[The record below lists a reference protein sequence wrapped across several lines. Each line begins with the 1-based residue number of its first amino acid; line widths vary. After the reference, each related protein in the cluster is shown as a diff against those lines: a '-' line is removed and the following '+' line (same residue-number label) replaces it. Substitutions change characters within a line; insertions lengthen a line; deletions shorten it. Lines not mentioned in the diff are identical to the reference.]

1 MVKEN
6 NTSISICI
14 LRLSSIGDITH
25 ILPIIATLQKSYKN
39 CDITWIIGKTEYQL
53 VKELDDINFI
63 VIDKNKTIDSLL
75 GMHIFS
81 KKMKFDIVFHMQKS
95 LRSKL
100 AGKIIKGK
108 INITF
113 NDIDTQKSHVL
124 EHFFSFLDK
133 VNISSRVLDWKT
145 DKILAKNDKYL
156 DEFNFTK
163 SKSLVAINPFTS
175 NRVNN
180 YREWDYNNYVV
191 ISDYLKNQYSID
203 TIFLGKTNST
213 KKLQL
218 EKYFQNKSNVINMIN
233 KTTLGQMLSI
243 LNICKFYIGPDS
255 GSLHMANMLKVPVIG
270 LYATSNPKRTGPYKN
285 LDYTIDKY
293 EEALNKFSNKNI
305 SSAKWGERVREKNA
319 MKLITLDDVKMMINK
334 VLSR

>member
-25 ILPIIATLQKSYKN
+25 ILPIISTLQKEYEN

-63 VIDKNKTIDSLL
+63 VVDKNKTIDSLL

-81 KKMKFDIVFHMQKS
+81 KKVKFDIVFHMQKS

-100 AGKIIKGK
+100 AGKIVKGK

-133 VNISSRVLDWKT
+133 INITSRVLDWKT
-145 DKILAKNDKYL
+145 DKVLAKNNKYL
-156 DEFNFTK
+156 DEINIAK
-163 SKSLVAINPFTS
+163 SKSFVAINPFTS
-175 NRVNN
+175 NRANN
-180 YREWDYNNYVV
+180 YREWDYDNYSV
-191 ISDYLKNQYSID
+191 ISDYLKNEYSID
-203 TIFLGKTNST
+203 TIFLGKTSSN
-213 KKLQL
+213 KKLQF
-218 EKYFQNKSNVINMIN
+218 EKNIKNKSNVINLVN

-243 LNICKFYIGPDS
+243 LNVCKFYIGPDS
-255 GSLHMANMLKVPVIG
+255 GSLHMANMLKIPVIG

-285 LDYTIDKY
+285 LKYTVDRY
-293 EEALNKFSNKNI
+293 EEALNKFSNKTI
-305 SSAKWGERVREKNA
+305 TDVKWGERVREKDA
-319 MKLITLDDVKMMINK
+319 MKLITLDDVKLMIK
-334 VLSR
+334 KILSN

>member
-14 LRLSSIGDITH
+14 LRLSSIGDVTH
-25 ILPIIATLQKSYKN
+25 ILPIISTLQSKYKN

-63 VIDKNKTIDSLL
+63 VVDKNKTLDSLL

-81 KKMKFDIVFHMQKS
+81 KKVKFDIVFHMQKS

-113 NDIDTQKSHVL
+113 NDIDTQKSHVI
-124 EHFFSFLDK
+124 EHFFSFLNK
-133 VNISSRVLDWKT
+133 VNITSRVLDWKT

>member
-25 ILPIIATLQKSYKN
+25 ILPIISTLQKKYYN

-63 VIDKNKTIDSLL
+63 VIDKNKTIDSLI

-100 AGKIIKGK
+100 IGKIIKGK

-113 NDIDTQKSHVL
+113 NDIDTQKSHVV

-145 DKILAKNDKYL
+145 DKILAKNRQYL
-156 DEFNFTK
+156 EEINFNK
-163 SKSLVAINPFTS
+163 SKSFVAINPFTS
-175 NRVNN
+175 NRANN
-180 YREWDYNNYVV
+180 YREWDYNNYS
-191 ISDYLKNQYSID
+191 IIAEYLKNKHSIN
-203 TIFLGKTNST
+203 TVFLGKTSAN

-218 EKYFQNKSNVINMIN
+218 EQNIKNKSNIINMVN
-233 KTTLGQMLSI
+233 KTTLGQMLTI

-255 GSLHMANMLKVPVIG
+255 GSLHMANMLKVPIIG
-270 LYATSNPKRTGPYKN
+270 LYATSNPRRTGPYKN
-285 LDYTIDKY
+285 LNYTVDKY
-293 EEALNKFSNKNI
+293 EEALNKFSNKSI

-319 MKLITLDDVKMMINK
+319 MKLITLDDVKSMIKK

>member
-25 ILPIIATLQKSYKN
+25 ILPIIATLQKYYDN
-39 CDITWIIGKTEYQL
+39 CDITWVIGKTEYQL

-81 KKMKFDIVFHMQKS
+81 KKTKFDIVFHMQKS

-113 NDIDTQKSHVL
+113 NDIDTEKSHVL

-145 DKILAKNDKYL
+145 DKILAMNNKYL
-156 DEFNFTK
+156 SKLNFNKPK
-163 SKSLVAINPFTS
+163 SFVAMNPFTS

-180 YREWDYNNYVV
+180 YREWDYDNYL
-191 ISDYLKNQYSID
+191 IIADYLKNEYSID
-203 TIFLGKTNST
+203 TVFLGKTSAK
-213 KKLQL
+213 KKLQF
-218 EKYFQNKSNVINMIN
+218 EESIKNKPNVISMIN
-233 KTTLGQMLSI
+233 KTSLGQMLCL
-243 LNICKFYIGPDS
+243 LNISKFYIGPDS

-270 LYATSNPKRTGPYKN
+270 LYATSNPKRTGPYNN
-285 LDYTIDKY
+285 LNYTVDKY

-305 SSAKWGERVREKNA
+305 SNVKWGERVREKDA
-319 MKLITLDDVKMMINK
+319 MKLITLNDVKLMIKK
-334 VLSR
+334 VISK

>member
-14 LRLSSIGDITH
+14 LRLSSIGDVTH
-25 ILPIIATLQKSYKN
+25 ILPIISTLQSKYKN

-63 VIDKNKTIDSLL
+63 VVDKNKTLDSLL

-81 KKMKFDIVFHMQKS
+81 KKVKFDIVFHMQKS

-113 NDIDTQKSHVL
+113 NDIDTQKSHVI
-124 EHFFSFLDK
+124 EHFFSFLNK
-133 VNISSRVLDWKT
+133 VNITSRVLDWKT

-180 YREWDYNNYVV
+180 YREWDYINYVV

>member
-1 MVKEN
+1 MFKEN

-25 ILPIIATLQKSYKN
+25 ILPIISTLQKNYKN

-53 VKELDDINFI
+53 VKELDDINFV

-113 NDIDTQKSHVL
+113 NDIDTQKSHVI

-133 VNISSRVLDWKT
+133 INIKSRVLDWKT
-145 DKILAKNDKYL
+145 EKILEKNDKYL
-156 DEFNFTK
+156 TEINFNKPKTF
-163 SKSLVAINPFTS
+163 VAINPFTS
-175 NRVNN
+175 DRVNN
-180 YREWDYNNYVV
+180 YREWDYDNYSV
-191 ISDYLKNQYSID
+191 ISDYLKNKYSID
-203 TIFLGKTNST
+203 TVFLGKAST
-213 KKLQL
+213 KKKSQL
-218 EKYFQNKSNVINMIN
+218 EEKLQNKSNIVNMIN
-233 KTTLGQMLSI
+233 KTSLEEMLCI

-255 GSLHMANMLKVPVIG
+255 ASLHMANMLKVPVIG
-270 LYATSNPKRTGPYKN
+270 LFATSNPKRTGPYNN
-285 LDYTIDKY
+285 LNFTVDKY
-293 EEALNKFSNKNI
+293 EEALNKFSNKSI
-305 SSAKWGERVREKNA
+305 ADAKWGERVREKDA
-319 MKLITLDDVKMMINK
+319 MKLIKLDDVKKMIRK

>member
-25 ILPIIATLQKSYKN
+25 ILPIISTLQKKYDN
-39 CDITWIIGKTEYQL
+39 CDITWIIGKVEYEL
-53 VKELDDINFI
+53 VRDLDDINFI
-63 VIDKNKTIDSLL
+63 VIDKNKTMDSFF
-75 GMHIFS
+75 GMHILS
-81 KKMKFDIVFHMQKS
+81 KNVKFDIVFHMQKS

-113 NDIDTQKSHVL
+113 NDINTQKSHVL

-133 VNISSRVLDWKT
+133 INVTSRVLDWKT
-145 DKILAKNDKYL
+145 EKILSKNNDYLDKIN
-156 DEFNFTK
+156 FNKPK
-163 SKSLVAINPFTS
+163 SFVAINPFTS

-180 YREWDYNNYVV
+180 YREWNYENYLV
-191 ISDYLKNQYSID
+191 IADYLKNEHSID
-203 TIFLGKTNST
+203 TVFLGKTNT
-213 KKLQL
+213 NKKSQL
-218 EKYFQNKSNVINMIN
+218 EKNIISSPHIVNLVN

-270 LYATSNPKRTGPYKN
+270 LYATSNPKRTGPYNN
-285 LDYTIDKY
+285 LSYTVDKY
-293 EEALNKFSNKNI
+293 EEALKKFSNKTIND
-305 SSAKWGERVREKNA
+305 AKWGERVREKDA
-319 MKLITLDDVKMMINK
+319 MKLITLNDVKLMIKK
-334 VLSR
+334 VLSS

>member
-25 ILPIIATLQKSYKN
+25 ILPIISTLQKKYYN
-39 CDITWIIGKTEYQL
+39 CDITWIIGKAEYQL

-113 NDIDTQKSHVL
+113 NDIDTQKSHVV

-145 DKILAKNDKYL
+145 DKILAKNRQYL
-156 DEFNFTK
+156 DEINFNK
-163 SKSLVAINPFTS
+163 SSSFVAINPFTS

-180 YREWDYNNYVV
+180 YREWDYNNYS
-191 ISDYLKNQYSID
+191 IIADYLKNEHSIN
-203 TIFLGKTNST
+203 TVFLGKTSVN

-218 EKYFQNKSNVINMIN
+218 EQNIKNKSNIINMIN
-233 KTTLGQMLSI
+233 KTTLGQMLTI

-285 LDYTIDKY
+285 LNYTVDKY
-293 EEALNKFSNKNI
+293 EEALKKFSNKTI

-319 MKLITLDDVKMMINK
+319 MKLITLDDVKSMIKK